1 MEPVI
6 YLNGNLVPASEAS
19 ISVCDHGFLYGDGV
33 FEGIRAYN
41 KKVFRLSEHIARLY
55 QGAKAIAM
63 EIPMTEEEFVK
74 SVLNV
79 VRANEMVDGYIRVN
93 VSRGNGLGLNP
104 VVCKTPNVLI
114 MTSQLALYPEEMY
127 KNGLHV
133 ATCSTRVPSPMSIEP
148 RVKLTGKYIC
158 NIMAKLEANRLG
170 AGEGLMLNAQGYVA
184 ECTGDNIFTI
194 KDGKVHTPPP
204 AAGILEGITRN
215 TVMDLARQ
223 GGYDV
228 YETWMTIYDIYS
240 ADECFLTGTAA
251 EVIPVVSV
259 DGRQIGTGKPGDT
272 TAKLIRAYRTYVM
285 KEGEPV

>member
-6 YLNGNLVPASEAS
+6 YLNGKLIPASEAS

-33 FEGIRAYN
+33 FEGIRAYSRR
-41 KKVFRLSEHIARLY
+41 VFKLREHISRLY
-55 QGAKAIAM
+55 EGAKAICM
-63 EIPMTEEEFVK
+63 EIPMTQEEFVQN
-74 SVLNV
+74 VLSV
-79 VRANEMVDGYIRVN
+79 VRENDVVDGYIRVN

-127 KNGLHV
+127 KNGLHI
-133 ATCSTRVPSPMSIEP
+133 ATSSTRVPSPMSIEP

-170 AGEGLMLNAQGYVA
+170 AGEALMLNAQGYVA
-184 ECTGDNIFTI
+184 ECTGDNIFII
-194 KDGKVHTPPP
+194 KDGKIHTPPS

-223 GGYDV
+223 GGYEV
-228 YETWMTIYDIYS
+228 FESWMTIYDIYS

-251 EVIPVVSV
+251 EVIPVVAV
-259 DGRQIGTGKPGDT
+259 DGRQIGNGKVGST
-272 TAKLIRAYRTYVM
+272 TTKLINAYRTLVN
-285 KEGEPV
+285 KEGMPV